1 MSVLFALLF
10 TSVGFM
16 PSIFLASSDIFGF
29 VRILVICSS
38 SAADLITIPLFFA
51 GEDVAG
57 LIGFISIAKASFR
70 VPVFE
75 LGSLSKKIPGTEVV
89 FLSQPS
95 DSLRN

>member
-1 MSVLFALLF
+1 
-10 TSVGFM
+10 M

-38 SAADLITIPLFFA
+38 STADLITIPLFFV
-51 GEDVAG
+51 GEDVAV

-89 FLSQPS
+89 FLS
-95 DSLRN
+95 